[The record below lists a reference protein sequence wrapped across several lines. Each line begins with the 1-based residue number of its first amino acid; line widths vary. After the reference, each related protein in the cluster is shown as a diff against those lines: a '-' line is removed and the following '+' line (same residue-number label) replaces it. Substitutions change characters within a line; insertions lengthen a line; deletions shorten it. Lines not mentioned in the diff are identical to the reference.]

1 MSVCNAV
8 SVLFALLISSFKS
21 VLVKFTRF
29 VKLSI
34 LVFIVVMELVRL
46 LISFLILVLKEA
58 DEMLMIF
65 LFKLID
71 EDNLFSVD
79 VARDVSKI
87 KDDDKLSM
95 LVCKV
100 NESVESLFEIDWI
113 DAFVFVDNA
122 LATLDTSTTWLLNL
136 LFSYDA
142 KLLMLVLKLT
152 I

>member
-34 LVFIVVMELVRL
+34 LAFIVVMELVRL

-100 NESVESLFEIDWI
+100 NESVESLFEID
-113 DAFVFVDNA
+113 
-122 LATLDTSTTWLLNL
+122 
-136 LFSYDA
+136 
-142 KLLMLVLKLT
+142 
-152 I
+152 